1 MHVASWATLN
11 FSLLRKLFY
20 SS

>member
-20 SS
+20 SG